1 MLANEKVLTGKQ
13 AIEFLTKVVNRRGV
27 PLSAQL
33 YDGNDEGKAELVL
46 NFDKETI
53 ETNVRCYPVVVLNK
67 ANFELIIEDP
77 SEQILSI
84 LDKTKAPH
92 ERLLENI
99 NNRMIAYGLPV
110 NALAMEIENGLDWSK
125 TQTR

>member
-13 AIEFLTKVVNRRGV
+13 AIEFLKKVLNRGGV

-53 ETNVRCYPVVVLNK
+53 ETNVRRYPIVVLNK

-77 SEQILSI
+77 SEQTLSI
-84 LDKTKAPH
+84 LDETKAPH

-110 NALAMEIENGLDWSK
+110 NALAMEIENKKEIALRK
-125 TQTR
+125 